1 MGAIETNLLP
11 CELAD
16 ERYTGLRFGL
26 DIEAYHGGPGISKTG
41 LDDLALCPAMYYA
54 RHIDPDRPPRTEK
67 AGQLEGNLA
76 HCALLEPAEFPK
88 RYAVL
93 PKDAPSR
100 PTPAQWKAV
109 NSNESSTAAK
119 AWWTAWNK
127 DHAGARIIT
136 ADQRYAAMCQAHS
149 MRSLQNVWGGL
160 SMADMLNRGK
170 AEVSAYWTDP
180 ITGVLCRCRP
190 DLVVPI
196 NARQVVLVDVKTYS
210 EATRREFMRQ
220 VVRKKYHL
228 QDSFYSEGYM
238 RASGLEVVGFVF
250 VVVEDKWPFLA
261 ASYQLGEESRHE
273 GALQHRD
280 LLDTYAECLRTNVWP
295 SYTTATETLDLPPYA
310 ITSQELEF
318 SYE

>member
-1 MGAIETNLLP
+1 MNPGLYYDLPIEQ
-11 CELAD
+11 
-16 ERYTGLRFGL
+16 
-26 DIEAYHGGPGISKTG
+26 YHGNSLSVSKSG
-41 LDDLALCPAMYYA
+41 LDDLAMCGALFYA
-54 RHIDPDRPPRTEK
+54 KHLDPDRPARSEK

-76 HCALLEPAEFPK
+76 HCALLEPEEFSK

-119 AWWTAWNK
+119 EWWTAWNK
-127 DHAGARIIT
+127 ANGGARIIT
-136 ADQRYAAMCQAHS
+136 ADQGHAARCQAHN
-149 MRSLQNVWGGL
+149 MRSLTNVWGGL
-160 SMADMLNRGK
+160 SMAEMLKRGR

-220 VVRKKYHL
+220 VVRKRYFM
-228 QDSFYSEGYM
+228 QDSFYSEGYA
-238 RASGLEVVGFVF
+238 RASGMEVVGFVF

-261 ASYQLGEESRHE
+261 ASYQLGDESRHE
-273 GALQHRD
+273 GVLQHRD
-280 LLDTYAECLRTNVWP
+280 LLDTYAECMRTSTWP
-295 SYTTATETLDLPPYA
+295 GYTAATETLDLPPYA

-318 SYE
+318 SYD